1 MSDNHQAQQ
10 ATSSEHPLGQD
21 VSEQVAGPS
30 AGSLF
35 KKRSKK
41 TPLNQQIRKRTIDSE
56 PLSTGT
62 QDGNDKEAAE
72 NDTKKL
78 KLARDQS
85 AKQEQQQPVVKFS
98 RRKNR
103 RSHNPLYQATG
114 GKTSRMKAGQ
124 SDISSSDGE
133 ESSEEDESKSRT
145 VGVAY
150 QAQGSA
156 RQQAEESYQK
166 SLLEKRELGEKARQ
180 DLELDQSN
188 PVEPPGPD
196 PKIYLGTANSK
207 YQLPKGSQ
215 KYGPIKG
222 GPNNIKT
229 ITVVDYQPDV
239 CKDYKETGYCGF
251 GDTCK
256 FLHDRGDYMHGWQLD
271 DAFNSRTQKKVGG
284 DDSESEEEV
293 PFACLICRQ
302 PFADPIV
309 TKCKHYFCAACAI
322 KRFAKTP
329 KCFACGTPTGGI
341 FNKASRIIEK
351 MNAKQERI
359 KRQKEERRREE
370 EGLAGIEGLETHEA
384 PAGQELEDE
393 GEGSERSFY
402 EDE

>member
-1 MSDNHQAQQ
+1 MTDDNQQ
-10 ATSSEHPLGQD
+10 ATVHESSTGQD
-21 VSEQVAGPS
+21 VGGPS
-30 AGSLF
+30 TGSLF
-35 KKRSKK
+35 KKRGKK
-41 TPLNQQIRKRTIDSE
+41 ASQNQTRKRTIDAELLPTSNH
-56 PLSTGT
+56 
-62 QDGNDKEAAE
+62 DDNDKDKDRE
-72 NDTKKL
+72 NQGKKS
-78 KLARDQS
+78 KLAHDPS
-85 AKQEQQQPVVKFS
+85 THPEQQPVVKFS

-103 RSHNPLYQATG
+103 RNHNPLYQATG
-114 GKTSRMKAGQ
+114 GKTRRTKAEQ
-124 SDISSSDGE
+124 SDS
-133 ESSEEDESKSRT
+133 SSEEEEASEDSEGDGSTRRR

-166 SLLEKRELGEKARQ
+166 SLLEKRELSEQARQ
-180 DLELDQSN
+180 ALETGLPLD
-188 PVEPPGPD
+188 PPPSAPD
-196 PKIYLGTANSK
+196 PKVYLGTANSK

-271 DAFNSRTQKKVGG
+271 DAFNSSRNRQRTGG
-284 DDSESEEEV
+284 EDSESEDEV

-302 PFADPIV
+302 PFNDPIV
-309 TKCKHYFCAACAI
+309 TKCKHYFCSGCAI

-359 KRQKEERRREE
+359 KRQKEERKREQD
-370 EGLAGIEGLETHEA
+370 GLAGIEGLETQPSA
-384 PAGQELEDE
+384 SQDPEDQ
-393 GEGSERSFY
+393 EGSERSFY

>member
-207 YQLPKGSQ
+207 YQLPKARKST
-215 KYGPIKG
+215 GPSRVDPTTSKRSPWWTTNRTCARTTKKRG
-222 GPNNIKT
+222 
-229 ITVVDYQPDV
+229 TVASAIL
-239 CKDYKETGYCGF
+239 
-251 GDTCK
+251 

-284 DDSESEEEV
+284 DDSESEEESHSHGN
-293 PFACLICRQ
+293 LICRQ